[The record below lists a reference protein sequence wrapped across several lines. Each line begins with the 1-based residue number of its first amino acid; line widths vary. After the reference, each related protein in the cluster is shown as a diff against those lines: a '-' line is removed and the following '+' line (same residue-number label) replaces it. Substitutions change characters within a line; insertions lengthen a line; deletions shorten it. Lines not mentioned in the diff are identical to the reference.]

1 MLPALQDLSCASL
14 KVWLKSD
21 LDFTTHMVA
30 PSIIVEVETTKLLV
44 KSPNHTKAPN
54 TVFNLSTV
62 AKWLDGKSKYCY
74 FGCIVYVVLCIVY
87 QTDTK
92 YFDLHCSHADTLIL
106 SIHTDCKLNNVMQ
119 SCHAFSMRRTDAL
132 ISKVN
137 MYIYINYLSKII
149 NILVCYSFE
158 LFLCFEQMHW

>member
-44 KSPNHTKAPN
+44 KSPNHTKVPY

-74 FGCIVYVVLCIVY
+74 CGCIVYFVLCIVY

-119 SCHAFSMRRTDAL
+119 MF
-132 ISKVN
+132 
-137 MYIYINYLSKII
+137 
-149 NILVCYSFE
+149 
-158 LFLCFEQMHW
+158 FLCVEQMHWYQKWICTYISIIWTRS